1 MIDSLFLETFSIPL
15 LSTLSL
21 IFFYYKQFQDD
32 KQVQTIL
39 LTILTLGFFILFD
52 RLNKLSNDTRTVLLY
67 INVALLYLLCISY
80 IYLNKPESF
89 KYIIIVLITTLS
101 AIIIESSLISD
112 KNIMLMLGIIILIYS
127 IFKEVKPHFIFL
139 ILLYI
144 SFLIIDSPINEINV

>member
-32 KQVQTIL
+32 VQIQNIL
-39 LTILTLGFFILFD
+39 LVIMTLGFFIFFD
-52 RLNKLSNDTRTVLLY
+52 RLNKLTNNTRTVLLY
-67 INVALLYLLCISY
+67 INVILLYLLCVSFL
-80 IYLNKPESF
+80 YLRKPDSF
-89 KYIIIVLITTLS
+89 KYIIIILITTLS

-112 KNIMLMLGIIILIYS
+112 RNIMLMLGVIILLYS
-127 IFKEVKPHFIFL
+127 IFKEAKPHFIFL

-144 SFLIIDSPINEINV
+144 SFLIIDSPVNEINV